1 MSQNQLQTKIC
12 KNSFLERNLLKLC
25 FKLVDYRRRHLVFI
39 EPEMAKK
46 NGASER
52 LCNNARMVSVAFG
65 KRITHLVMYVPVTM

>member
-1 MSQNQLQTKIC
+1 MLPVLHFILHSNI
-12 KNSFLERNLLKLC
+12 EVLLKLC

-65 KRITHLVMYVPVTM
+65 KRITHLVMYVPVTI